1 MSTPLNDKN
10 GRETPLLPP
19 VPANQ
24 QDYITLLE
32 EEDASFALTIQ
43 PPPAGA
49 SAAGCTTCPSHNA
62 AHLQRLGIDMQSW
75 DYVVALAG
83 NPNVGKSTVFNALT
97 GLRQHTGNWPGKT
110 VTRAEGGFEYAG
122 SRYKL
127 VDLPGTYSL
136 LATSLDEEVAR
147 DFILFGQ
154 PDVTIVVADA
164 TRLER
169 NLNLVLQVLEITD
182 RVVVC
187 LNLMDEARR
196 HGLVVDERRLARDL
210 GVPVVPTEARQ
221 RKGLSELLQ
230 AVDDVASGRTVTK
243 PHRIKSEPPA
253 LKRAVNQLAA
263 QLERAFPNLPN
274 ARWVALRLLDGDP
287 RIVEALQR
295 GELGELSD
303 ASASLLQ
310 PAAAPL
316 ALAQA

>member
-1 MSTPLNDKN
+1 MSNLLARKN
-10 GRETPLLPP
+10 GDENPLPDQVL
-19 VPANQ
+19 ANQ
-24 QDYITLLE
+24 QATIALL
-32 EEDASFALTIQ
+32 DDDPSFSLTVQ
-43 PPPAGA
+43 PPPAGH

-62 AHLQRLGIDMQSW
+62 AQLQRLGIDMQSW

-110 VTRAEGGFEYAG
+110 VTRAEGGFEYGG

-221 RKGLSELLQ
+221 KKGLSELLQ
-230 AVDDVASGRTVTK
+230 AIDDVATGRTITK
-243 PHRIKSEPPA
+243 PHRIKSEPPG
-253 LKRAVNQLAA
+253 LKRAVTQLAA
-263 QLERAFPNLPN
+263 QLERAFPSLPN

-287 RIVEALQR
+287 RIVEAVQR

-303 ASASLLQ
+303 ANASLLR
-310 PAAAPL
+310 PAEAPAML
-316 ALAQA
+316 ASA